1 MNRGTELEPDPS
13 RGRRWLRLAALALPL
28 VVVEVG
34 SLAGG
39 DRVNQL
45 AEVLPG
51 ADKVLHTLAFFG
63 LSLLVQWA
71 ARRWSASGVGSAGV
85 AMGLAAVAVA
95 DELAQAF
102 QPARHLDVADLAAS
116 LAGIGLG
123 LGWAHRQ
130 GSKTR
135 AALLI
140 AAASLASV
148 GVTTASY
155 FDQRHLV
162 AALRY
167 ERAGNFVEARREY
180 RAAFDAG
187 VRTPGLFNELAW
199 VEIESGVGDAPAAV
213 TYAAQALAL
222 TPDDPDVHD
231 TYGWAL
237 HHAGRSAEALPYLER
252 AFRAKPDMFCIH
264 YHLGEVYLALGQ
276 TERAVAHLRRQVD
289 RPDTREAAKAAA
301 TLARLTQSR

>member
-1 MNRGTELEPDPS
+1 MNGEHAPGAS
-13 RGRRWLRLAALALPL
+13 SGGRAWLRLAGMALLL
-28 VVVEVG
+28 IVVDLG

-39 DRVNQL
+39 DRVNRL
-45 AEVLPG
+45 TESLPG
-51 ADKVLHTLAFFG
+51 ADKALHTLSFFG
-63 LSLLVQWA
+63 LSLLVLWA
-71 ARRWSASGVGSAGV
+71 ARRWSAGAIGTAT
-85 AMGLAAVAVA
+85 VA
-95 DELAQAF
+95 DEVGQLF
-102 QPARHLDVADLAAS
+102 QPDRHLDVADVAAS

-123 LGWAHRQ
+123 LGWAERQ
-130 GSKTR
+130 RSKPWAIR
-135 AALLI
+135 LVAAAALVS
-140 AAASLASV
+140 A
-148 GVTTASY
+148 GVTTVSY
-155 FDQRHLV
+155 LDQRHLV
-162 AALRY
+162 AAVRY

-187 VRTPGLFNELAW
+187 VRTPRLFNELAW
-199 VEIESGVGDAPAAV
+199 VEIESGNGDAPAAV

-276 TERAVAHLRRQVD
+276 TERAVAHLRQQVD
-289 RPDTREAAKAAA
+289 RIDTREAAKAASRLER
-301 TLARLTQSR
+301 LAQGGW

>member
-1 MNRGTELEPDPS
+1 MSQGTELEPNPS
-13 RGRRWLRLAALALPL
+13 RGQRWLRLAALALPL

-39 DRVNQL
+39 DRVNRL

-51 ADKVLHTLAFFG
+51 ADKVLHTLSFLG
-63 LSLLVQWA
+63 LSLFIQWA
-71 ARRWSASGVGSAGV
+71 ARRWRVRGAGAAAV

-102 QPARHLDVADLAAS
+102 QPARHVDVADLAAS

-130 GSKTR
+130 RSKTK
-135 AALLI
+135 AGLI
-140 AAASLASV
+140 VAAASLVSV

-167 ERAGNFVEARREY
+167 ERVGNFVEARREY

-199 VEIESGVGDAPAAV
+199 VEIESGIGDAPTAV

-222 TPDDPDVHD
+222 TPDDPDVLD

-264 YHLGEVYLALGQ
+264 YHLGEVYLALGLTDKAVVHLRRQ
-276 TERAVAHLRRQVD
+276 TERA
-289 RPDTREAAKAAA
+289 DTREAARAAK
-301 TLARLTQSR
+301 TLAVLSEAR

>member
-1 MNRGTELEPDPS
+1 MNGDTTHGPGAS
-13 RGRRWLRLAALALPL
+13 SGGRAWLHLAGMALLL
-28 VVVEVG
+28 IVVELG
-34 SLAGG
+34 SLVGG
-39 DRVNQL
+39 DRVNRL

-51 ADKVLHTLAFFG
+51 ADKVLHTLSFLG
-63 LSLLVQWA
+63 LSVLVLWA
-71 ARRWSASGVGSAGV
+71 ARRWRAGAIGSAAVVLALVV
-85 AMGLAAVAVA
+85 AAVA
-95 DELAQAF
+95 DEVGQVF
-102 QPARHLDVADLAAS
+102 QLARHLDAADLAAS

-123 LGWAHRQ
+123 LAWAERQ
-130 GSKTR
+130 RSKTR

-140 AAASLASV
+140 AAASLVSA

-162 AALRY
+162 AAVRY

-199 VEIESGVGDAPAAV
+199 VEIESGIGDAPAAV

-237 HHAGRSAEALPYLER
+237 HNAGRSAEALPHLER
-252 AFRAKPDMFCIH
+252 ALRDKPDMFCIH
-264 YHLGEVYLALGQ
+264 YHLGEVFLALGQ
-276 TERAVAHLRRQVD
+276 TERAVEHLRQQVD
-289 RPDTREAAKAAA
+289 RIDTREAAKAAR
-301 TLARLTQSR
+301 TLGRLAPG